1 MRESTVFTEP
11 LLGEERGE
19 LQKLVESNTLEARL
33 DRIEAGAR
41 EILAQAGLPT
51 DLGGVEL
58 APGKIRSVLAM
69 VAEKPHSEEWF
80 AAQILK
86 WASAVRHNVDRG
98 NAEGAAYAALNLGD
112 LVEMAGMKVAWEQDA
127 LRGQKVLKS
136 AGKGGRTKA
145 ENSQRIREARAEWRK
160 RAAKIRARHPD
171 WSESCVAQQIRRN
184 LLREGA
190 TEELDRSFHTIR
202 RYIAKNRK
210 T

>member
-11 LLGEERGE
+11 FLEEERGE

-86 WASAVRHNVDRG
+86 WASAVCHNVNRG
-98 NAEGAAYAALNLGD
+98 KADGAAYAALNLGI

-127 LRGQKVLKS
+127 LRGQKVRKS

-145 ENSQRIREARAEWRK
+145 GTSQRIWAEWRK
-160 RAAKIRARHPD
+160 RAAEIRAKHPD
-171 WSESCVAQQIRRN
+171 WPTLRVAQQIRTD
-184 LLREGA
+184 LLREDDTG
-190 TEELDRSFHTIR
+190 ERVRSFHTIR